1 MRNTRNPWK
10 ALNTTK
16 RMEKARRAFS
26 TVPTLNAHE
35 IPKRIVRPPMAMI
48 SRTVVWVFL
57 CLDLD
62 FWSVCLMRTAVT
74 MTKMTQFN
82 RTMAKIG
89 PIKAPKN
96 TPA

>member
-1 MRNTRNPWK
+1 
-10 ALNTTK
+10 
-16 RMEKARRAFS
+16 
-26 TVPTLNAHE
+26 
-35 IPKRIVRPPMAMI
+35 MAMI